1 MAHIIKADG
10 TEVPLPD
17 CKLETLQAAVGGYVE
32 SIPLGNGRLMLVDE
46 EGLLKNVVERPDNL
60 KASTLYGRR
69 IVGDV
74 VICESSEM
82 E

>member
-17 CKLETLQAAVGGYVE
+17 TKLETLQAAVGGYIE
-32 SIPLGNGRLMLVDE
+32 LIPLGNSKLMLVDE
-46 EGLLKNVVERPDNL
+46 EGLMKDVAERPDNL

-82 E
+82 D